1 MNKLYLYT
9 AFVFVTS
16 AVAYFA
22 YPIIK
27 TNLTNN
33 TPSPKIRGIAAAFDR
48 LQRIKQNQNTHNYSL
63 TDVYAAQYRAN
74 QQKAERDACVAPL
87 VWEDLGPNNVGGR
100 SRSLLV
106 DKDNPNRLYT
116 GSVAGGL
123 FISNNGGNSWQ
134 PYGGNDTLSTLS
146 IGCIVQGTDGTIY
159 VGTGEY
165 YENGYPYGL
174 DASKSPGYGM
184 FRSTDGGQSFQALPA
199 TQPQNYTSQPNNFD
213 WAFVIALATDPTNA
227 NRLYAATQRGIYVS
241 TDKGDTWA
249 HPANVPTSVAWDIDV
264 DVNGKVYAAAG
275 GGSWVSTDGGVT
287 FANISGTQPGNAPNT
302 GNRRLIALSPNNAN
316 YAYLVTVSNGCID
329 KVYQSSDG
337 GNVWIEI
344 GEGDEYLNPCSD
356 YCQCW
361 YDLAMAVDPAN
372 PEHIYLGGVTLWR
385 WMSDGGWV
393 QVDNLSESFA
403 NPLYVHAD
411 KHFVVFDTQTPNRAY
426 IACDG
431 GIFRTNNAA
440 NLQPSF
446 IELNKNYNVTQM
458 YSVSASY
465 NGEVMGGAQ
474 DNGTNYMGYDHN
486 SFGSSVEVMG
496 GDGAYTE
503 ISHIKPDIFFAESQN
518 GFMARSANRGE
529 GFSSFFDENIDGD
542 GDGAPDAGA
551 PFITPFFLWEDAQR
565 FFYGDGEIDAKFF
578 TGDNAGK
585 LWLTRNPLDV
595 GTTPHW
601 EVVTDLGSSPLSTI
615 TLNSGG
621 DIAFAGSEG
630 GKLMRVRNLN
640 TPNPTN
646 QFIPNT
652 PFDNRYLA
660 GLAVDAGNPN
670 NLAAVAGNYGNY
682 DYVFLSQNAMASTP
696 ANVTFQSIQHNLPR
710 MPIYDVAMNP
720 GNPDYYLIIGTELGV
735 WSYNLNQQC
744 WTEHN
749 TGLGRVP
756 VYRVRLQNIRTVGCE
771 VLYIGTHGR
780 GIMRSTTLTYPFCDT
795 ALSFSTGVDNAATT
809 NSLQLQIS
817 PNPMSSQ
824 ATINYQIA
832 SNTKATISIYNL
844 QGQIVQTQQVNYGT
858 SSIQIN
864 RNQLPAGT
872 YMVSLTTD
880 NGNKISKKLLVY

>member
-1 MNKLYLYT
+1 
-9 AFVFVTS
+9 
-16 AVAYFA
+16 
-22 YPIIK
+22 
-27 TNLTNN
+27 
-33 TPSPKIRGIAAAFDR
+33 
-48 LQRIKQNQNTHNYSL
+48 
-63 TDVYAAQYRAN
+63 
-74 QQKAERDACVAPL
+74 
-87 VWEDLGPNNVGGR
+87 
-100 SRSLLV
+100 
-106 DKDNPNRLYT
+106 
-116 GSVAGGL
+116 
-123 FISNNGGNSWQ
+123 
-134 PYGGNDTLSTLS
+134 
-146 IGCIVQGTDGTIY
+146 
-159 VGTGEY
+159 
-165 YENGYPYGL
+165 
-174 DASKSPGYGM
+174 
-184 FRSTDGGQSFQALPA
+184 
-199 TQPQNYTSQPNNFD
+199 
-213 WAFVIALATDPTNA
+213 
-227 NRLYAATQRGIYVS
+227 
-241 TDKGDTWA
+241 
-249 HPANVPTSVAWDIDV
+249 
-264 DVNGKVYAAAG
+264 
-275 GGSWVSTDGGVT
+275 
-287 FANISGTQPGNAPNT
+287 
-302 GNRRLIALSPNNAN
+302 
-316 YAYLVTVSNGCID
+316 
-329 KVYQSSDG
+329 
-337 GNVWIEI
+337 
-344 GEGDEYLNPCSD
+344 
-356 YCQCW
+356 
-361 YDLAMAVDPAN
+361 
-372 PEHIYLGGVTLWR
+372 
-385 WMSDGGWV
+385 
-393 QVDNLSESFA
+393 
-403 NPLYVHAD
+403 
-411 KHFVVFDTQTPNRAY
+411 
-426 IACDG
+426 
-431 GIFRTNNAA
+431 
-440 NLQPSF
+440 
-446 IELNKNYNVTQM
+446 
-458 YSVSASY
+458 
-465 NGEVMGGAQ
+465 
-474 DNGTNYMGYDHN
+474 
-486 SFGSSVEVMG
+486 
-496 GDGAYTE
+496 
-503 ISHIKPDIFFAESQN
+503 
-518 GFMARSANRGE
+518 MARSANRGE

-756 VYRVRLQNIRTVGCE
+756 VYRVRLQNMRTVGCE